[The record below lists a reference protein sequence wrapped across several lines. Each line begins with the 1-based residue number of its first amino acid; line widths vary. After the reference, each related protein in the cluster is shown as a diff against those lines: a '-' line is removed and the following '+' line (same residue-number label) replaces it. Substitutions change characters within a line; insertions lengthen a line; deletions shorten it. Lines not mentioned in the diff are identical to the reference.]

1 MRQLLDLE
9 AILQQLIAE
18 HGKLLKHVDAYQSA
32 MKAVDPRAMDTA
44 GNLQE
49 ATRLRIAGLESRR
62 RLLTQQIG
70 RLLKVDGD
78 VTLARIAELQP
89 ARKAALLK
97 LRDELKAVMTQIA
110 SRSHVAGK
118 LAGAV
123 LGHLNTVVRLLAGAV
138 EQAGVYTKH
147 GVPRVSARIGV
158 MEAVA

>member
-9 AILQQLIAE
+9 AILQALITE
-18 HGKLLKHVDAYQSA
+18 HGKLLKHVEAYQAA
-32 MKAVDPRAMDTA
+32 MKAVDLKAMDAA

-49 ATRLRIAGLESRR
+49 ATRLRINGLESRR
-62 RLLTQQIG
+62 RLLTQQIA
-70 RLLKVDGD
+70 RLLKIDGTP
-78 VTLARIAELQP
+78 TLAQIAELQP

-97 LRDELKAVMTQIA
+97 LRDELKSVMTQIA
-110 SRSHVAGK
+110 NRSHVAGK

-138 EQAGVYTKH
+138 EHAGVYTKH
-147 GVPRVSARIGV
+147 GVPQVSARIGV